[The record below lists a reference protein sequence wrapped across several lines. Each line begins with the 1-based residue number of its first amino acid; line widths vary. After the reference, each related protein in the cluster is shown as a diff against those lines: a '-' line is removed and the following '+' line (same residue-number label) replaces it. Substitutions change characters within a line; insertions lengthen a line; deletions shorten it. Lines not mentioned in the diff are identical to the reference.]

1 MEQLEITGKYAI
13 DAMMKA
19 GADKAECFF
28 SFVEKQEI
36 NVEVGEIT
44 LIRTNFERNLL
55 MRAIK
60 DQRKSSIRINK
71 TEPEAIDKAVESL
84 MQGIESSPPDPAN
97 DIAENQPH
105 ESFGSGPDDPDMD
118 GMYNRLV
125 SFLAYTRERYPKL
138 IIEMG
143 SIDYTRVHTL
153 YINTNDV
160 NLVSKNSYYSFG
172 PAFTSKDGEI
182 SSSFNYTGV
191 SMTNLDKEL
200 QGMGS
205 VDTLM
210 EQSVEHLHPKP
221 FPSKVE
227 GQIVIAPDCLSSFI
241 SSILGYLSDIP
252 IISGSSIYA
261 DKLGQQIAAPEL
273 TINSVPNSTDIAVG
287 YHITMDGYA
296 AQDMTIIE
304 NGVLKNFVLTQYGA
318 KKSGGE
324 RAVSGGGAIVIEPG
338 NQSLQEMIAGI
349 EEGILLSRFSG
360 GQPNDNGDF
369 SGVAKNSFYI
379 KDGKLLYPISETMIS
394 GNLAQLLMNITA
406 ISEERVDFGSGILPW
421 IRAKGVVIS
430 GK

>member
-84 MQGIESSPPDPAN
+84 MQSVESSAPDPAN
-97 DIAENQPH
+97 DISDKQEHATFKN
-105 ESFGSGPDDPDMD
+105 GPEKPNMD

-153 YINTNDV
+153 YTNTNDV
-160 NLVSKNSYYSFG
+160 KLISENSYYSFG
-172 PAFTSKDGEI
+172 PAFTSKDDEV
-182 SSSFNYTGV
+182 SSSFNFTGV

-200 QGMGS
+200 HGMGS

-210 EQSVEHLHPKP
+210 EQSVEHLRPKP
-221 FPSKVE
+221 FPSKVN
-227 GQIVIAPDCLSSFI
+227 GQIIIAPDCLGSLLGYVF
-241 SSILGYLSDIP
+241 GYLSDVP
-252 IISGSSIYA
+252 IMSGSSIYA
-261 DKLGQQIAAPEL
+261 DKLGERIATPNL
-273 TINSVPNSTDIAVG
+273 TIRSVPNSDEIAVG

-296 AQDMTIIE
+296 AKDMDIVE
-304 NGVLKNFVLTQYGA
+304 NGVLKNFLLSQYGA
-318 KKSGGE
+318 KKTGHK
-324 RAVSGGGAIVIEPG
+324 RATSGGGAIVIERG
-338 NQSLQEMIAGI
+338 DQSLQEMIAGI
-349 EEGILLSRFSG
+349 DEGILLSRFSG

-394 GNLAQLLMNITA
+394 GNLAELLMDITA